1 MIIDRGHQN
10 WIFGTTA
17 AALAATL
24 FYSIYAASSPNGP
37 RGGSVPGLIFAF
49 SGTGLIVFEC
59 LLSLR
64 KRYPASPFGRVHT
77 WLKAHVWLGL
87 LSLLLILFHAGWR
100 WGRGLESWLMWIY
113 VLITLSGILGLILQ
127 HYIPGRM
134 TEMTPRE
141 TIYEQIPF
149 VIRHLRIDADER
161 VEFVTADLGIKDQ
174 EMEDELAGAFQA
186 GGIKFHF
193 DPAQRKSAQEKI
205 GAEIQRRKTQAQI
218 VVEERFAEA
227 LKAQYIQEIRPF
239 LWKRPAAYA
248 RGTFPTADAVSAY
261 FKHLRTILPV
271 AIHDVLEDLEGIVE
285 ERRQLL
291 MQERMHYW
299 LHGWLW
305 VHLPLSMAFL
315 VLTAVHA
322 VLTLRY

>member
-1 MIIDRGHQN
+1 MIIDRSHQH

-24 FYSIYAASSPNGP
+24 FYSIYAAASPNGP
-37 RGGSVPGLIFAF
+37 RGGSIPGLIFAF
-49 SGTGLIVFEC
+49 TGTGLIVFEC
-59 LLSLR
+59 LLSAR

-77 WLKAHVWLGL
+77 WLRAHVWLGL
-87 LSLLLILFHAGWR
+87 LSLLLICFHAGWR
-100 WGRGLESWLMWIY
+100 WGQGLETVLMWLYLI
-113 VLITLSGILGLILQ
+113 ITLSGILGLVLQ
-127 HYIPGRM
+127 RYLPQRI
-134 TEMTPRE
+134 TEQIPRE

-149 VIRHLRIDADER
+149 VVRHLRIDADER
-161 VEFVTADLGIKDQ
+161 VEFVTADLGVKDEETEQ
-174 EMEDELAGAFQA
+174 EIAGTFLA

-193 DPAQRKSAQEKI
+193 DPAQRKSAQEKVE
-205 GAEIQRRKTQAQI
+205 AEIARRKSQAQI
-218 VVEERFAEA
+218 AIEDRFAEA

-239 LWKRPAAYA
+239 LFQRPAAYA
-248 RGTFPTADAVSAY
+248 RGTFPTADAVKAY
-261 FKHLRTILPV
+261 FQHLRTIMPV
-271 AIHDVLEDLEGIVE
+271 ATHDVLEDLEGIVD

-291 MQERMHYW
+291 IQERMHYW

-305 VHLPLSMAFL
+305 VHMPLSMAFL